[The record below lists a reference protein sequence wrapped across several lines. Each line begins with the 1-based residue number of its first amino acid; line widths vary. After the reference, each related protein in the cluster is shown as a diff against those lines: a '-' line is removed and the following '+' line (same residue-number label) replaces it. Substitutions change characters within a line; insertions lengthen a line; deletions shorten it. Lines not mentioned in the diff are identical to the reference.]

1 MRALRD
7 LYTRAAMN
15 SSTYIKALWLLLAIA
30 ALVLAG
36 GAPESWGGF

>member
-7 LYTRAAMN
+7 LYTRAAVN
-15 SSTYIKALWLLLAIA
+15 GRIYVKALWLLLAIA

-36 GAPESWGGF
+36 GAPESWGGH

>member
-7 LYTRAAMN
+7 LYTRAAVNGKIYMK
-15 SSTYIKALWLLLAIA
+15 SLWLLLAIA

-36 GAPESWGGF
+36 GAPEGYGGH

>member
-7 LYTRAAMN
+7 LYTRAAVNGSM
-15 SSTYIKALWLLLAIA
+15 YIRALWLLLAIA

-36 GAPESWGGF
+36 GAPESYSGH

>member
-7 LYTRAAMN
+7 LYTRAAVN
-15 SSTYIKALWLLLAIA
+15 GSIYIKALWLLLAIA

-36 GAPESWGGF
+36 GAPEDFGGN

>member
-7 LYTRAAMN
+7 LYTRAAVNGSM
-15 SSTYIKALWLLLAIA
+15 YVKALWLLLAIA

-36 GAPESWGGF
+36 GAPETYGSY

>member
-7 LYTRAAMN
+7 LYTREAVNGSM
-15 SSTYIKALWLLLAIA
+15 YIRALWLLLAIA

-36 GAPESWGGF
+36 GAPEGYGGH